1 MHKRESRRTLTSPPA
16 KNNRALK
23 KDYQTDR
30 IANGDEAAFRQ
41 FIITNTPPCH
51 AYAYRILKR
60 KELAEDAVSEVFV
73 SVWEARRHLPDI
85 ENINAWLH
93 RLTLNKSISLLR
105 KESRWV
111 SGSGKIT
118 DLELNIADPGPES
131 EYDRETIYRL
141 NKAIGELPPKCRHVL
156 YLAKIE
162 KMPYREIA
170 HILGISVK
178 TVSNHITYAM
188 KRLTAILKIFLFF
201 I

>member
-1 MHKRESRRTLTSPPA
+1 MHKRESRRTLTSTLT
-16 KNNRALK
+16 KNNRVLK

-141 NKAIGELPPKCRHVL
+141 NKAISELPPKCRHVL

>member
-1 MHKRESRRTLTSPPA
+1 MHKRESRRPLTGPPA

-141 NKAIGELPPKCRHVL
+141 NKAISELPPKCRHVL

>member
-1 MHKRESRRTLTSPPA
+1 MHKRESRRTRTSPPA

>member
-1 MHKRESRRTLTSPPA
+1 MKLHSGSSSSPIP
-16 KNNRALK
+16 
-23 KDYQTDR
+23 
-30 IANGDEAAFRQ
+30 
-41 FIITNTPPCH
+41 PPCH

>member
-1 MHKRESRRTLTSPPA
+1 MHKRESRRTLTGPPA

-73 SVWEARRHLPDI
+73 SVWEARGHLPDI

-141 NKAIGELPPKCRHVL
+141 NKAISELPPKCRHVL

>member
-188 KRLTAILKIFLFF
+188 KRLVAILKIFLLF

>member
-1 MHKRESRRTLTSPPA
+1 MHKRESRRTLTSPLT

>member
-1 MHKRESRRTLTSPPA
+1 MHKRESRRTLTGPPA

-141 NKAIGELPPKCRHVL
+141 NKAISELPPKCRHVL

>member
-141 NKAIGELPPKCRHVL
+141 NKAISELPPKCRHVL

>member
-1 MHKRESRRTLTSPPA
+1 MHKRESRRTLTGPPA

>member
-1 MHKRESRRTLTSPPA
+1 MHKRESRRTLKSPPA

-141 NKAIGELPPKCRHVL
+141 NKAISELPPKCRHVL

>member
-118 DLELNIADPGPES
+118 DLELNIADPEPDS
-131 EYDRETIYRL
+131 DYDQETVDRL
-141 NKAIGELPPKCRHVL
+141 NMAIGELPSKCRHVL

-162 KMPYREIA
+162 KLSYKDIA
-170 HILGISVK
+170 HILGISTK
-178 TVSNHITYAM
+178 TVSNHLTYAM
-188 KRLTAILKIFLFF
+188 KRLTATLKIFLFF

>member
-1 MHKRESRRTLTSPPA
+1 MG
-16 KNNRALK
+16 
-23 KDYQTDR
+23 KDYQITY

-41 FIITNTPPCH
+41 FIITHTPPCYN
-51 AYAYRILKR
+51 YAYRILKR

>member
-1 MHKRESRRTLTSPPA
+1 MKLHSGSSSLPIP
-16 KNNRALK
+16 
-23 KDYQTDR
+23 
-30 IANGDEAAFRQ
+30 
-41 FIITNTPPCH
+41 PPCH

-141 NKAIGELPPKCRHVL
+141 NKAISELPPKCRHVL

>member
-1 MHKRESRRTLTSPPA
+1 MHKRESRRTLTGPPA

-118 DLELNIADPGPES
+118 DLELNIADPGPEL

>member
-1 MHKRESRRTLTSPPA
+1 MHKRESRRTLTCPPA

-141 NKAIGELPPKCRHVL
+141 NKAISELPPKCRHVL

>member
-16 KNNRALK
+16 KNNRALR

-118 DLELNIADPGPES
+118 DLELNIADPGPEL